1 LSECPPLLRAP
12 YCLNAGVQV
21 RRWLAAMHIGAGVIA
36 IGVMAY
42 NVMVALPPKQ
52 ISKLTDIWVG
62 WASNYLNVLD

>member
-1 LSECPPLLRAP
+1 
-12 YCLNAGVQV
+12 
-21 RRWLAAMHIGAGVIA
+21 MHIGAGVIA